1 MEIAR
6 RVGAVI
12 FSVDSMQAY
21 RGMDIGTAKPSSAD
35 RREVPHELI
44 DIADPEVDLT
54 VPVFQRLAAE
64 RIETYDRPILVV
76 GGSGLH
82 FRSIVDP
89 LTFAPHDPE
98 VRAGIEQLEEA
109 VAVDRLV
116 EADPA
121 AGRHVDLR
129 NPRRVTRALEVFEL
143 TGMGPSARAERPEAV
158 AVREYRPLRPF
169 VGIGVDP
176 GDDISERVTARVEVM
191 MDAGLMDEVTGLAPR
206 LGRNASQAVGYAEL
220 LEVIAG
226 KATLGEAIEAI
237 ATNTMKLV
245 RRQRTWF
252 RRDPR
257 VTWLT
262 PDIDTESAVAY
273 CLDRWMPRPPS

>member
-1 MEIAR
+1 
-6 RVGAVI
+6 
-12 FSVDSMQAY
+12 MQAY
-21 RGMDIGTAKPSSAD
+21 RGMDIGTAKPSHAD
-35 RREVPHELI
+35 RAEVPHELV
-44 DIADPEVDLT
+44 DIADPDVDLS
-54 VPVFQRLAAE
+54 VPFFQRLAAE
-64 RIETYDRPILVV
+64 RIIAQDRPILVV

-89 LTFAPHDPE
+89 LTFGPHDPE
-98 VRAGIEQLEEA
+98 VRAAVEQLDRA
-109 VAVDRLV
+109 VAVEKLV

-121 AGRHVDLR
+121 AGVHVDLR
-129 NPRRVTRALEVFEL
+129 NPRRVVRALEVLEL
-143 TGMGPSARAERPEAV
+143 TGMGPSARAEQPEAI

-176 GDDISERVTARVEVM
+176 GADISERVAARIDDM
-191 MDAGLMDEVTGLAPR
+191 MAAGLMDEVAGLAPR

-226 KATLGEAIEAI
+226 RATLGDAVEAIG
-237 ATNTMKLV
+237 TNTMKLV

-257 VTWLT
+257 ITWLP

-273 CLDRWMPRPPS
+273 CLDRWLP